1 MNRDVVLVV
10 YALVLGWCANNWWRA
25 ERERIAWQAADKA
38 REHAE
43 FAAQLRQP
51 PPEPSTG
58 AGTA

>member
-1 MNRDVVLVV
+1 MNRDLLLVV
-10 YALVLGWCANNWWRA
+10 YAALLGWCANNWWRA

-51 PPEPSTG
+51 PPPAAEAG
-58 AGTA
+58 AT